1 MFHLSG
7 YYRTLRQYLATPK
20 GAHDSRDYAKA
31 VGLILLTMAVVCL
44 ILYFVGGGSL

>member
-20 GAHDSRDYAKA
+20 GAHDSRDYARA
-31 VGLILLTMAVVCL
+31 LLLMLLTMVVVCL
-44 ILYFVGGGSL
+44 ILYFVGWVSL

>member
-7 YYRTLRQYLATPK
+7 YYRTLRQYLATTK
-20 GAHDSRDYAKA
+20 GTHDSRDYAKA

-44 ILYFVGGGSL
+44 ILYFVGGVSL

>member
-20 GAHDSRDYAKA
+20 GAHDSRDYARA
-31 VGLILLTMAVVCL
+31 LLIMLLTMVVVCL
-44 ILYFVGGGSL
+44 ILYFVGGVSL